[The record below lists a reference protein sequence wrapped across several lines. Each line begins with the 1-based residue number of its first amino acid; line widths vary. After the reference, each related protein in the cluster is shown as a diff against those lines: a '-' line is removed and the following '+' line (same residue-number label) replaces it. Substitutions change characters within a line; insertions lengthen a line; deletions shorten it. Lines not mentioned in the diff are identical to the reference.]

1 MFILSCLLAGFHGY
15 RDLVCR
21 GFKRCKSCMSQGTP
35 QHSAALPDFSDPLE
49 DIYCATLCSRMIY
62 DIMAGLFVFV
72 FVTGLNLTTIF
83 CRHPVR
89 PLTHHTHPHTP
100 HTHTSLLSPHYLLR
114 PHTSLLP
121 PHTRP
126 HRSPPMLSTG
136 SHVWWVWSTITSSH
150 TYARRC
156 HGYYVVSL

>member
-1 MFILSCLLAGFHGY
+1 MGFHGY
-15 RDLVCR
+15 RDLMCR
-21 GFKRCKSCMSQGTP
+21 GFKRCKSYMSQRTP

-49 DIYCATLCSRMIY
+49 DIYCRTVCSRMTY

-89 PLTHHTHPHTP
+89 PLTHHTHTHTP
-100 HTHTSLLSPHYLLR
+100 HSSPHTISSAHT
-114 PHTSLLP
+114 PHSSPT
-121 PHTRP
+121 HTRP

-156 HGYYVVSL
+156 HGYSVVSL